1 MAMTT
6 SFSEKQTRVFRS
18 RLRTKAL
25 VNELS
30 LRVTLPFAD
39 TFARWFDQEM
49 IKKGLYNRANTA
61 ENNRWTG
68 SFKGTTALQNE
79 QLDLLNEL
87 FSDATELFHKGPSN
101 IWQALWGEPD
111 QLWKLCKTR
120 MNIDTHLKKHNSCN
134 DEFLDQNNEYDICE
148 ALRIFEGEVM
158 LATESNFHDLPFGY
172 LIEALALYRLHTH
185 AISLFKI
192 KSDGIGAYRSLFQC
206 ISNSD
211 IKLRLILLGIVD
223 DLKDELIR
231 MEIIKLQSYPDYCEK
246 AGLRYPPSDDTA
258 RKYASDPLAIHA
270 NSERW
275 EDLKFDWV
283 SSDA

>member
-6 SFSEKQTRVFRS
+6 SFSEKQTRVFRN

-49 IKKGLYNRANTA
+49 VKKGLYNRANTA
-61 ENNRWTG
+61 ESNRWTG
-68 SFKGTTALQNE
+68 SFKGRTALQNE
-79 QLDLLNEL
+79 QLALLQEL
-87 FSDATELFHKGPSN
+87 FSDAQDLFHKGPSN
-101 IWQALWGEPD
+101 IWHALWGETD
-111 QLWKLCKTR
+111 QLWELCKTR
-120 MNIDTHLKKHNSCN
+120 INADAHFTDDKSSN
-134 DEFLDQNNEYDICE
+134 DELYDQNNQYDICE

-158 LATESNFHDLPFGY
+158 LATESNFHELPFGY
-172 LIEALALYRLHTH
+172 FIEAIALYRLHTH
-185 AISLFKI
+185 AIRLFKI
-192 KSDGIGAYRSLFQC
+192 NSDGIGAYRSLFQC

-211 IKLRLILLGIVD
+211 IKLRLILLGILD
-223 DLKDELIR
+223 DLKDEIIR
-231 MEIIKLQSYPDYCEK
+231 METIKLQSYPDYCEK
-246 AGLRYPPSDDTA
+246 AGLRYPPSDDAA
-258 RKYASDPLAIHA
+258 RKYASDPLAIHT

-275 EDLKFDWV
+275 DDLKFDWV

>member
-1 MAMTT
+1 M
-6 SFSEKQTRVFRS
+6 RVFRN
-18 RLRTKAL
+18 RLRTKTL
-25 VNELS
+25 LNELS

-39 TFARWFDQEM
+39 TFASWFDQEM

-61 ENNRWTG
+61 ESNRWTG

-87 FSDATELFHKGPSN
+87 FSDAIELFHKGPSN

-120 MNIDTHLKKHNSCN
+120 INIDAHFKKDNSCN
-134 DEFLDQNNEYDICE
+134 DECFDQNNEYDICE

-158 LATESNFHDLPFGY
+158 LAMESNFHDLPFGY

-185 AISLFKI
+185 AISCFKI
-192 KSDGIGAYRSLFQC
+192 NSDGIGAYRSLFQC

-211 IKLRLILLGIVD
+211 IKLRLIILGILD
-223 DLKDELIR
+223 DLKEELIR
-231 MEIIKLQSYPDYCEK
+231 METIKLQSYPDYCEK